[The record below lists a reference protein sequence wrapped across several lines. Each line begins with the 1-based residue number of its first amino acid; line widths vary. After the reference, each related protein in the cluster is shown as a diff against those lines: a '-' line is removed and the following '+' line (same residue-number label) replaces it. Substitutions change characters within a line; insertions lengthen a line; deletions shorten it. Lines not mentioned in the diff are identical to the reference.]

1 VRDLIGGSARNGRD
15 GASAGFESDPAPLL
29 SELGGTDP
37 ASPVATV
44 DSARFR
50 LYHTIAGLLTR
61 TAAERP
67 LLVVLED
74 LHLGGGLRRLEEV
87 FEPEPAATEFATSL
101 TRR

>member
-1 VRDLIGGSARNGRD
+1 MTSSAARQGNRRD
-15 GASAGFESDPAPLL
+15 GASAGFESDLAPLL
-29 SELGGTDP
+29 PEPGGTDP

-44 DSARFR
+44 NQARFQ

-74 LHLGGGLRRLEEV
+74 LHSGGGLRRFGEV
-87 FEPEPAATEFATSL
+87 FEPEAAATEFATSS